1 MMSLRRATVGLAVA
15 MHAITPPPGGP
26 RRPEC
31 VCDDCWALRSRSV
44 AMPSALGAFG
54 PSGAIP
60 AYIYCQPPTGPAP
73 RPAHFELQFKLLGP
87 DLAASTCLGT
97 GPIRCCAAEP
107 VDPDWRSLT
116 RPIEARSSM
125 TRCSGPTA
133 TAYGRP
139 QCGCPGGPGLCK
151 GRFGA
156 DRLAG
161 GRPELRHTAVQ
172 STFIPMRNPDRFTM
186 AAASTAQGGV

>member
-1 MMSLRRATVGLAVA
+1 
-15 MHAITPPPGGP
+15 MHVITPPPGGP

-44 AMPSALGAFG
+44 AMPSGFGAFG

-60 AYIYCQPPTGPAP
+60 AYIYCQPPTGAAP

-87 DLAASTCLGT
+87 DLAASTCPGT
-97 GPIRCCAAEP
+97 GPIRCCAAGP

-125 TRCSGPTA
+125 TRCSGQLQRPMA
-133 TAYGRP
+133 GRNAAALADLDFAKDDLV
-139 QCGCPGGPGLCK
+139 GI
-151 GRFGA
+151 GRRGSSRRLLHA
-156 DRLAG
+156 D
-161 GRPELRHTAVQ
+161 Q
-172 STFIPMRNPDRFTM
+172 STFIPMRSPNRFTM
-186 AAASTAQGGV
+186 AAAAIAQGGA

>member
-1 MMSLRRATVGLAVA
+1 MSLRRALLGSQTRCKF
-15 MHAITPPPGGP
+15 TRPPRDP
-26 RRPEC
+26 RWPEC
-31 VCDDCWALRSRSV
+31 VFGDYWALRSDSLLRV
-44 AMPSALGAFG
+44 SAPGAFG

-87 DLAASTCLGT
+87 DLAASTCPGT
-97 GPIRCCAAEP
+97 GPIRCCAPGP
-107 VDPDWRSLT
+107 VDPDRRSLT

-172 STFIPMRNPDRFTM
+172 STFIPMRNPNRFTM